1 MELKTTPVSTQRCL
15 RHESAFW
22 YRSFVMAYRLRRRFL
37 AYLLPAVLVFA
48 QHGAVAHVVSHA
60 GDNSADPEQTLIHLK
75 LCDKCA
81 SAAKVTHLPAGQ
93 DLRLE
98 LLQAQY
104 CQRAAKP
111 TLLASAESTRNTCRD
126 PPKIL

>member
-1 MELKTTPVSTQRCL
+1 MTDRLKK
-15 RHESAFW
+15 
-22 YRSFVMAYRLRRRFL
+22 RLL
-37 AYLLPAVLVFA
+37 TLLLPAVLVFA
-48 QHGAVAHVVSHA
+48 QHGAMAHLVSHA
-60 GDNSADPEQTLIHLK
+60 GDKSADPEQTLVQLK

-81 SAAKVTHLPAGQ
+81 SAATVTHLPAGQ

-111 TLLASAESTRNTCRD
+111 TPLASAESTRNTCRD